1 MQQQQSYCSGS
12 YGMSAQLMVTLIFQA
27 HCCSSFKAVADLVM
41 AAALVLVLLFSA
53 QSGKAQQHLTG
64 LLWLADILAGYFQ
77 GKLEALSEAIGE
89 QSGNNSEEEE
99 PEAMETSEGG
109 QAGVKVM
116 GAPWVYSLQQVVAC
130 MNQLGLGVSCLPCS
144 KRNRQ
149 AYSTGACVV
158 SIAYPSFALT

>member
-1 MQQQQSYCSGS
+1 M
-12 YGMSAQLMVTLIFQA
+12 
-27 HCCSSFKAVADLVM
+27 
-41 AAALVLVLLFSA
+41 LLTKA

-99 PEAMETSEGG
+99 PEAMDTSEGG

-116 GAPWVYSLQQVVAC
+116 GAPWVHNLQQVVAC
-130 MNQLGLGVSCLPCS
+130 MNQLGLGVSCLHCA

-149 AYSTGACVV
+149 PYSIGTCVA
-158 SIAYPSFALT
+158 SIAWATCAVT